1 MKFASVPAFRAYL
14 TIAILASSTAVFAS
28 PLLPA
33 PINPIKL
40 ASSPLLPAPINPIKL
55 ASSPLLPAPINPIKL
70 A

>member
-55 ASSPLLPAPINPIKL
+55 A
-70 A
+70 